1 MARRGEDGGSASGK
15 PPRTGDSGNGG
26 AGDIPGDGSTGG
38 GEAVAVHTSRGRDYP
53 SIRQYS
59 IFAPNKVGQLQTL
72 IRLVESARLRV
83 LALSIVDS
91 AECSII
97 RLVINKPESAFELL
111 TQAGYRFCEVDLLVV
126 ELPSRDQPILA
137 ICSTLLKAEVNIQYA
152 YPLMV
157 RPYGRPALAFYVDDL
172 EVAANILDAE
182 GFIVLT
188 EHDMES

>member
-1 MARRGEDGGSASGK
+1 MARRGEDGGNASGK
-15 PPRTGDSGNGG
+15 PPRSGDSGNGG

-38 GEAVAVHTSRGRDYP
+38 GEAVAIHTSRGRDYP

-97 RLVINKPESAFELL
+97 RLVINKPESAYELL

-137 ICSTLLKAEVNIQYA
+137 ICSSLLKAEVNIQYA

-172 EVAANILDAE
+172 EVAANVLDAE

>member
-1 MARRGEDGGSASGK
+1 MVNGPTNGNQSNPPNDDGGSG
-15 PPRTGDSGNGG
+15 GHDS
-26 AGDIPGDGSTGG
+26 GG
-38 GEAVAVHTSRGRDYP
+38 GEALALQTSRGRDYP
-53 SIRQYS
+53 SIRQFS
-59 IFAPNKVGQLQTL
+59 IFAPNKVGQLLTL

-97 RLVINKPESAFELL
+97 RLVVTRPENAYELL
-111 TQAGYRFCEVDLLVV
+111 AHAGYRFCEVDLLVV
-126 ELPSRDQPILA
+126 ELPNRDQPILA
-137 ICSTLLKAEVNIQYA
+137 ICSTLLRAEVNIQYA

-172 EVAANILDAE
+172 EVAANVLDTE

-188 EHDMES
+188 EHDLEN

>member
-1 MARRGEDGGSASGK
+1 MARRGEDGGKPPGK
-15 PPRTGDSGNGG
+15 PPHSNGPGDGQGTDS
-26 AGDIPGDGSTGG
+26 PGDGSTGG
-38 GEAVAVHTSRGRDYP
+38 GEALALHTSRGRDYP

-59 IFAPNKVGQLQTL
+59 IFAPNKVGQLLTL

-97 RLVINKPESAFELL
+97 RLVLNKPENAFELL

-172 EVAANILDAE
+172 EVAASILDAE